1 MAAADETTTGLHI
14 EEATGPE
21 DPAEE
26 QLRTGSSAMEIEGGG
41 LVLNPHKKQK
51 KTASTN
57 QKVAVRISP
66 AHNQFLR
73 EAFEKEGGHAAL
85 NNPMGK
91 ITMTSKLS
99 AAFAKAYTVTR
110 KDDICTQE
118 RFTKLF
124 ARTPTEADLAIQVQ
138 KAAAR
143 KLQSANK
150 SAAADALTGRV
161 QAAEEYP
168 AAF

>member
-57 QKVAVRISP
+57 LQ
-66 AHNQFLR
+66 QFYR
-73 EAFEKEGGHAAL
+73 
-85 NNPMGK
+85 
-91 ITMTSKLS
+91 LS
-99 AAFAKAYTVTR
+99 R
-110 KDDICTQE
+110 W
-118 RFTKLF
+118 
-124 ARTPTEADLAIQVQ
+124 QVPVDVLVLGE
-138 KAAAR
+138 R
-143 KLQSANK
+143 KLYLLQSVV
-150 SAAADALTGRV
+150 SGPGDAV
-161 QAAEEYP
+161 IQMY
-168 AAF
+168 